1 MAVVRFLIP
10 TIKALSRIPKHQE
23 GIAYSALRIV
33 AFDLAEEKFH
43 FVSLPNI
50 ADPSE
55 LKIDVELW
63 MMKEYGVQSGS
74 IEACEELYH
83 GEMEILCSINVV
95 KLF

>member
-1 MAVVRFLIP
+1 MD
-10 TIKALSRIPKHQE
+10 
-23 GIAYSALRIV
+23 G
-33 AFDLAEEKFH
+33 
-43 FVSLPNI
+43 
-50 ADPSE
+50 SE

-95 KLF
+95 KSF